1 MSNLF
6 NYATQ
11 GLVVGGTVPSSWLF
25 ESIASTPIN
34 GVQSSQI
41 TLNYPRTETVDW
53 AGGGDPFLAV
63 RPTATLQFSYVFAS
77 GTNEGNLGFAL
88 NNQTGAASVPALI
101 NLNSERNYYLLIN
114 QGYLDQIG
122 YVGGNNYVMA
132 FGNGLI
138 TQYSMSAAVG
148 QPTTCSVSIEALSL
162 FVQGT
167 GNNNPIPYVNKQ
179 SGTFAT
185 GIYSFP
191 AFSQLVSN
199 YFEAMPS
206 NIILTVD
213 SGCAIGAILSGN
225 LSCPLQ
231 SFGYSMDLS
240 RTASKGLGWAY
251 PDTRGIRW
259 PVTVQI
265 RADAYLNSLQQDAL
279 TRFGCPDS
287 GWAFSVNFNGAYK
300 VLDPFSLYFTNAKL
314 NTESISISTKEYD
327 RVSLSWTVSIYDVNR
342 VTGNVGNFFMNR
354 QSQAYNSVIFSNVNQ
369 NTGSNSPL
377 TLNLSQPSYI
387 AVTAGTAV
395 LNGNSVSM
403 LNQPGQ
409 VTVQLSVS
417 GSTEIDYITAVVR

>member
-167 GNNNPIPYVNKQ
+167 GNNNPIPYVNKE

-265 RADAYLNSLQQDAL
+265 MADAYLNSLQQDAFTL
-279 TRFGCPDS
+279 RVPRFVLGIF
-287 GWAFSVNFNGAYK
+287 GQLQRRVQGARP
-300 VLDPFSLYFTNAKL
+300 LL
-314 NTESISISTKEYD
+314 SILHQRK
-327 RVSLSWTVSIYDVNR
+327 
-342 VTGNVGNFFMNR
+342 
-354 QSQAYNSVIFSNVNQ
+354 A
-369 NTGSNSPL
+369 
-377 TLNLSQPSYI
+377 
-387 AVTAGTAV
+387 
-395 LNGNSVSM
+395 
-403 LNQPGQ
+403 
-409 VTVQLSVS
+409 
-417 GSTEIDYITAVVR
+417 